1 MSIAVE
7 PHNVSFTDLKLSN
20 RILRSLKKE
29 GYQTPTPVQAQAIPP
44 LMEGRDLLGRAQ
56 TGSGKTAAFALP
68 MIEALCKGKKP
79 KSGQVRSL
87 VLTPTRELAAQIEE
101 SFKTYGRNV
110 KMSVAVVYG
119 GVSQVPQVKAL
130 RLGVDVLV
138 ATPGRLLDL
147 IGQGHAKLGEVEI
160 FVLDEADRMLD
171 MGFIPDIRRIVALL
185 PNVRQTMFFSAT
197 MPAKAAQLANDML
210 TNPVTVNIAPQQTTA
225 ENIDQKVLLVER
237 EHKRDLLCKMLK
249 HPDVTRALIFTRTR
263 HRAENVARR
272 LKRENIKAEAIHGD
286 RSQNARQRALDMFRK
301 GRTRV
306 LVATDVASR
315 GIDVD
320 DISHVFNFELPNEAE
335 VYIHRIGRT
344 ARAGAS
350 GIAYSFCD
358 CEERGQLREIEKLI
372 ERSLEIVDEHPFK
385 SSVPYITQK
394 ELDATRSRSARRP
407 ILGRRRSRVRI

>member
-1 MSIAVE
+1 
-7 PHNVSFTDLKLSN
+7 VSFQDLKLSN

-29 GYQTPTPVQAQAIPP
+29 GYENPTPVQAQAIPP
-44 LMEGRDLLGRAQ
+44 LMDGRDLLGRAQ

-68 MIEALCKGKKP
+68 MIEALCKGNGPGK
-79 KSGQVRSL
+79 GQVRSL
-87 VLTPTRELAAQIEE
+87 VLTPTRELAAQIEQ

-119 GVSQVPQVKAL
+119 GVSQVPQVKKL
-130 RLGVDVLV
+130 VRGVDVLV

-147 IGQGHAKLGEVEI
+147 VNQGHAKLGKVEI

-210 TNPVTVNIAPQQTTA
+210 TNPVTVNVAPQHTTA

-249 HPDVTRALIFTRTR
+249 DECVTRALVFTRTK
-263 HRAENVARR
+263 HRAENVARL
-272 LKRENIKAEAIHGD
+272 LKRKSIKAEAIHGD
-286 RSQNARQRALDMFRK
+286 RSQNSRQRALDMFRN

-335 VYIHRIGRT
+335 AYVHRIGRT

-358 CEERGQLREIEKLI
+358 VEERGQLREIEKLI
-372 ERSLEIVDEHPFK
+372 KKPLVIMEEHPFK

-394 ELDATRSRSARRP
+394 ELDATKARSARRP
-407 ILGRRRSRVRI
+407 ILGRRRTRSRI